1 MRPATR
7 WTAPLA
13 AAALAFTAGTA
24 PVHAAPAVDPAVA
37 PAART
42 AAVPAAWAPSGW
54 TPRPAVYE
62 VATERDVTLTM
73 SDGVRLVADV
83 RRPAR
88 DGRPVP
94 GRFPVIVT
102 MTPYNKSLPGANMAS
117 DHLVRRGY
125 VQVIVDVRG
134 TGGSQGRWEAFS
146 AREQRDGAE
155 VVAWAAS
162 RERPWSDGRVGM
174 VGASYGAIN
183 QLFTAAQR
191 PRGLKALF
199 PVVPMGD
206 AYRDVIGT
214 GGQLGLGFVPMWLA
228 AVSVTGLL
236 PPTYAGAD
244 PARAARVLR
253 EHFGNIADFQIAML
267 LDALAGGDKAF
278 DGPFYR
284 TRSPLE
290 IIDRVDVPTFI
301 VGGEFDIFQRSEP
314 MLYQRLAR
322 RVPAR
327 FVYGPWYH
335 IDGASPALGVTI
347 PGTPVPP
354 GPSLQDLMLRWF
366 DRYVRDVPDPALDRD
381 VPPVTY
387 FENGS
392 GRWVKT
398 AQWPPAGTR
407 YQAFRLSG
415 RAAPGRP
422 GALTTGQ
429 ATGGPDH
436 VPWNPFAGLCTRST
450 VQWAGAGLL
459 KYLGLSCEHD
469 NSSNDALGVV
479 YDLPVRRPLRLAGP
493 INAHLVVSGS
503 ARDGQLTVRVEDVA
517 PDGTATQ
524 LTSGWQVLSL
534 RALDE
539 ARTVRRD
546 GLIVQPYHPYTR
558 ASAKAMPK
566 NTPVAVDVEVF
577 PIAAEIK
584 PGHRLRVSIQTGD
597 FPHLFPPLP
606 QLGRSIGKGVK
617 IWHDPAHPSWVALPV
632 TP

>member
-1 MRPATR
+1 MRLATR

-13 AAALAFTAGTA
+13 IAALSLGTAA
-24 PVHAAPAVDPAVA
+24 PVHAAPSVPTALTAR
-37 PAART
+37 AA
-42 AAVPAAWAPSGW
+42 AASPAAWESTAW
-54 TPRPAVYE
+54 TPRPAAYE

-73 SDGVRLVADV
+73 SDGVRLVADI

-88 DGRPVP
+88 NGRPVP

-102 MTPYNKSLPGANMAS
+102 MTPYNKTVPVANMAG
-117 DHLVRRGY
+117 DYLVQRGY

-134 TGGSQGRWEAFS
+134 TGGSHGRWEAFS

-155 VVAWAAS
+155 VVEWAAS
-162 RERPWSDGRVGM
+162 PERPWSDGRVGLS
-174 VGASYGAIN
+174 GASYGGIN

-191 PRGLKALF
+191 PKGLKALF

-206 AYRDVIGT
+206 SYRDVIGT
-214 GGQLGLGFVPMWLA
+214 GGQLGLGFVPLWLA
-228 AVSVTGLL
+228 AVSLTSVL
-236 PPTYAGAD
+236 PPTYSGSD
-244 PARAARVLR
+244 PARAAEVLR
-253 EHFGNIADFQIAML
+253 EHFGNIGAFQIAL
-267 LDALAGGDKAF
+267 VLNALTGGDKAY

-290 IIDRVDVPTFI
+290 IIDKVDVPTFV

-314 MLYQRLAR
+314 MLYQRLAAR
-322 RVPAR
+322 GVPAK

-335 IDGASPALGVTI
+335 IDGVAPSVGLTI

-354 GPSLQDLMLRWF
+354 GPSLQELMLRWF
-366 DRYVRDVPDPALDRD
+366 DHYVREVPDPGLDRD
-381 VPPVTY
+381 VAPVTY

-398 AQWPPAGTR
+398 SQWPPAGTR
-407 YQAFRLSG
+407 YQAYRLSG
-415 RAAPGRP
+415 QAVPGRP
-422 GALTTGQ
+422 GTLTTGQ
-429 ATGGPDH
+429 GGGGPDY
-436 VPWNPFAGLCTRST
+436 VPWNPFAGLCSRST
-450 VQWAGAGLL
+450 IQWAGMGFL

-469 NSSNDALGVV
+469 NSRNDELGVA
-479 YDLPVRRPLRLAGP
+479 YDLPVDKPLRLTGP
-493 INAHLVVSGS
+493 INAHLVVSTA

-517 PDGTATQ
+517 PDGKATQ

-539 ARTVRRD
+539 AKTVRRD
-546 GLIVQPYHPYTR
+546 GLIVQPYHPYTK
-558 ASAKAMPK
+558 ASAKAVPK

-584 PGHRLRVSIQTGD
+584 PGHRLRVSIQTAD

-606 QLGRSIGKGVK
+606 QLGDSVGKGLK
-617 IWHDPAHPSWVALPV
+617 IWHDPSHPSWVALPV
-632 TP
+632 SP